1 MKKKILLLLSV
12 IILAT
17 TAITAPTVAQA
28 DTVETTTAEQPSYKV
43 TTIKAKTMYTT
54 KKCNVRK
61 EPTAKSKSVGTLK
74 KNQKVTV
81 IGKTKVKGKLW
92 YQIKT
97 KKGNVKFVLASKLC
111 TYKVTAIKAETMYT
125 TKKCNVRKEPS
136 AKSKS
141 VGTLKK
147 NQKVT
152 VIGKAKVKGKLWYQ
166 IKTKKGNVK
175 FVSASV
181 LTTQKKDTPKQET
194 KPSNNDKDTA
204 KSIEEERK
212 RKEQMLEEWKNDPEI
227 MKALED
233 LDKLT
238 FD

>member
-17 TAITAPTVAQA
+17 TAITVPTVAQA
-28 DTVETTTAEQPSYKV
+28 DTVETTTAEKPSYKV
-43 TTIKAKTMYTT
+43 TTIKAK
-54 KKCNVRK
+54 
-61 EPTAKSKSVGTLK
+61 
-74 KNQKVTV
+74 
-81 IGKTKVKGKLW
+81 
-92 YQIKT
+92 
-97 KKGNVKFVLASKLC
+97 
-111 TYKVTAIKAETMYT
+111 TMYT

-152 VIGKAKVKGKLWYQ
+152 VIGKTKVKGKWWYQ

-181 LTTQKKDTPKQET
+181 LTSSNSSSGGSGKVNPNTGRKSAKDVIRE
-194 KPSNNDKDTA
+194 SGDTEGDRGLGIGDF
-204 KSIEEERK
+204 K
-212 RKEQMLEEWKNDPEI
+212 
-227 MKALED
+227 
-233 LDKLT
+233 
-238 FD
+238 

>member
-28 DTVETTTAEQPSYKV
+28 DTVETTTAEKPSYKV

-97 KKGNVKFVLASKLC
+97 KKGNVKFV
-111 TYKVTAIKAETMYT
+111 
-125 TKKCNVRKEPS
+125 
-136 AKSKS
+136 
-141 VGTLKK
+141 
-147 NQKVT
+147 
-152 VIGKAKVKGKLWYQ
+152 
-166 IKTKKGNVK
+166 
-175 FVSASV
+175 SASV
-181 LTTQKKDTPKQET
+181 LTTQKKDTSKQET
-194 KPSNNDKDTA
+194 KPSTNNEGLT
-204 KSIEEERK
+204 
-212 RKEQMLEEWKNDPEI
+212 KEQIEANKRREEWKNDPEI
-227 MKALED
+227 QD
-233 LDKLT
+233 LFGHLSLD
-238 FD
+238 

>member
-61 EPTAKSKSVGTLK
+61 EPSAKAKSLGTLK
-74 KNQKVTV
+74 KNQTVTV
-81 IGKTKVKGKLW
+81 IGKT
-92 YQIKT
+92 
-97 KKGNVKFVLASKLC
+97 
-111 TYKVTAIKAETMYT
+111 
-125 TKKCNVRKEPS
+125 
-136 AKSKS
+136 
-141 VGTLKK
+141 
-147 NQKVT
+147 
-152 VIGKAKVKGKLWYQ
+152 KVKGKLWYQ

-181 LTTQKKDTPKQET
+181 LTTQKKDTSKQET

-204 KSIEEERK
+204 KSQKEADRIHQQRFEEL
-212 RKEQMLEEWKNDPEI
+212 MNDPEI
-227 MKALED
+227 LD
-233 LDKLT
+233 LLDGIHM
-238 FD
+238 DQD

>member
-61 EPTAKSKSVGTLK
+61 EPTVKSKSVGTLK

-97 KKGNVKFVLASKLC
+97 KKGNVKS
-111 TYKVTAIKAETMYT
+111 
-125 TKKCNVRKEPS
+125 
-136 AKSKS
+136 
-141 VGTLKK
+141 
-147 NQKVT
+147 
-152 VIGKAKVKGKLWYQ
+152 
-166 IKTKKGNVK
+166 
-175 FVSASV
+175 VSAS
-181 LTTQKKDTPKQET
+181 LLMTQKIKTTCAHSANSRRRSCAGRRSGCEANEHRSTYTACT
-194 KPSNNDKDTA
+194 KGASPA
-204 KSIEEERK
+204 RG
-212 RKEQMLEEWKNDPEI
+212 
-227 MKALED
+227 
-233 LDKLT
+233 
-238 FD
+238 

>member
-28 DTVETTTAEQPSYKV
+28 DTVETTTAEKPSYKV
-43 TTIKAKTMYTT
+43 TTIKAK
-54 KKCNVRK
+54 
-61 EPTAKSKSVGTLK
+61 
-74 KNQKVTV
+74 
-81 IGKTKVKGKLW
+81 
-92 YQIKT
+92 
-97 KKGNVKFVLASKLC
+97 
-111 TYKVTAIKAETMYT
+111 TMYT

-147 NQKVT
+147 NQTVT
-152 VIGKAKVKGKLWYQ
+152 VIGKTKVKGKLWYQ

-194 KPSNNDKDTA
+194 KPSTNNKGLSKEA
-204 KSIEEERK
+204 QERNKRREEA
-212 RKEQMLEEWKNDPEI
+212 MNDPEL
-227 MKALED
+227 MD
-233 LDKLT
+233 LLT
-238 FD
+238 GIEYE

>member
-61 EPTAKSKSVGTLK
+61 EPSAKSKSVGTLK

-97 KKGNVKFVLASKLC
+97 KKGNVKF
-111 TYKVTAIKAETMYT
+111 I
-125 TKKCNVRKEPS
+125 
-136 AKSKS
+136 
-141 VGTLKK
+141 
-147 NQKVT
+147 
-152 VIGKAKVKGKLWYQ
+152 
-166 IKTKKGNVK
+166 
-175 FVSASV
+175 SASV
-181 LTTQKKDTPKQET
+181 LTSKKSTDSSKNNNKSNSSGPTTGISAKDFFRENGMAEGDTGEFGPM
-194 KPSNNDKDTA
+194 S
-204 KSIEEERK
+204 
-212 RKEQMLEEWKNDPEI
+212 
-227 MKALED
+227 
-233 LDKLT
+233 
-238 FD
+238 

>member
-97 KKGNVKFVLASKLC
+97 KKGDVKF
-111 TYKVTAIKAETMYT
+111 I
-125 TKKCNVRKEPS
+125 
-136 AKSKS
+136 
-141 VGTLKK
+141 
-147 NQKVT
+147 
-152 VIGKAKVKGKLWYQ
+152 
-166 IKTKKGNVK
+166 
-175 FVSASV
+175 SASV
-181 LTTQKKDTPKQET
+181 LTSKKSTGSNKNGSNTNKSSSGGSNGVGKSAKDFIRENGMAEGDTGEFGPM
-194 KPSNNDKDTA
+194 S
-204 KSIEEERK
+204 
-212 RKEQMLEEWKNDPEI
+212 
-227 MKALED
+227 
-233 LDKLT
+233 
-238 FD
+238 

>member
-1 MKKKILLLLSV
+1 MKKKIHLLLSV

-28 DTVETTTAEQPSYKV
+28 DTVETTTAEKPSYKV

-97 KKGNVKFVLASKLC
+97 QKGNIKF
-111 TYKVTAIKAETMYT
+111 I
-125 TKKCNVRKEPS
+125 
-136 AKSKS
+136 
-141 VGTLKK
+141 
-147 NQKVT
+147 
-152 VIGKAKVKGKLWYQ
+152 
-166 IKTKKGNVK
+166 
-175 FVSASV
+175 SASV
-181 LTTQKKDTPKQET
+181 LTSKKSTGGSGKVNPNTGRKSAKDVIRESGMAEGDTGEFG
-194 KPSNNDKDTA
+194 A
-204 KSIEEERK
+204 
-212 RKEQMLEEWKNDPEI
+212 
-227 MKALED
+227 MK
-233 LDKLT
+233 
-238 FD
+238 

>member
-28 DTVETTTAEQPSYKV
+28 DTVETTTAEKPSYKV

-97 KKGNVKFVLASKLC
+97 KKGNVKF
-111 TYKVTAIKAETMYT
+111 I
-125 TKKCNVRKEPS
+125 S
-136 AKSKS
+136 A
-141 VGTLKK
+141 T
-147 NQKVT
+147 
-152 VIGKAKVKGKLWYQ
+152 
-166 IKTKKGNVK
+166 
-175 FVSASV
+175 V
-181 LTTQKKDTPKQET
+181 LTSKKSSNSNKSNSSNSNGPTTDTT
-194 KPSNNDKDTA
+194 AMYFFRDNNI
-204 KSIEEERK
+204 SEGGHG
-212 RKEQMLEEWKNDPEI
+212 W
-227 MKALED
+227 D
-233 LDKLT
+233 LNMD
-238 FD
+238 

>member
-1 MKKKILLLLSV
+1 MKKKILLLLSA

-17 TAITAPTVAQA
+17 TAITVPTIAQA

-97 KKGNVKFVLASKLC
+97 KKGNVKF
-111 TYKVTAIKAETMYT
+111 I
-125 TKKCNVRKEPS
+125 S
-136 AKSKS
+136 A
-141 VGTLKK
+141 T
-147 NQKVT
+147 
-152 VIGKAKVKGKLWYQ
+152 
-166 IKTKKGNVK
+166 
-175 FVSASV
+175 V
-181 LTTQKKDTPKQET
+181 LTSKKS
-194 KPSNNDKDTA
+194 SNSNKSNSSNSSGPTTGTTA
-204 KSIEEERK
+204 MDFFRDNNISEGGHG
-212 RKEQMLEEWKNDPEI
+212 W
-227 MKALED
+227 D
-233 LDKLT
+233 LNMD
-238 FD
+238 

>member
-1 MKKKILLLLSV
+1 MKKKILILLSA

-17 TAITAPTVAQA
+17 TAITVPTVAQA

-97 KKGNVKFVLASKLC
+97 KKGNVKF
-111 TYKVTAIKAETMYT
+111 I
-125 TKKCNVRKEPS
+125 
-136 AKSKS
+136 
-141 VGTLKK
+141 
-147 NQKVT
+147 
-152 VIGKAKVKGKLWYQ
+152 
-166 IKTKKGNVK
+166 
-175 FVSASV
+175 SASV
-181 LTTQKKDTPKQET
+181 LTSKKSTGS
-194 KPSNNDKDTA
+194 SNSSKDYKGNPNIRVENDGMPNMEDVFGIAPEGTA
-204 KSIEEERK
+204 
-212 RKEQMLEEWKNDPEI
+212 NHG
-227 MKALED
+227 
-233 LDKLT
+233 LT
-238 FD
+238 MN

>member
-1 MKKKILLLLSV
+1 MKKKILLLLSA

-17 TAITAPTVAQA
+17 TAITVPTIAQA

-61 EPTAKSKSVGTLK
+61 EPSAKSKSVGTLK

-111 TYKVTAIKAETMYT
+111 TYKVTAIKAKTMYT

-141 VGTLKK
+141 LGTLNK
-147 NQKVT
+147 NQTVT
-152 VIGKAKVKGKLWYQ
+152 VIGKTKVKGKLWYQ

-181 LTTQKKDTPKQET
+181 LTTQKKETPKQET

-204 KSIEEERK
+204 KSQKEADRIHQQRFEEL
-212 RKEQMLEEWKNDPEI
+212 MNDPEI
-227 MKALED
+227 LD
-233 LDKLT
+233 LLDGIHM
-238 FD
+238 DQD

>member
-61 EPTAKSKSVGTLK
+61 EPSAKSKSVGTLK

-97 KKGNVKFVLASKLC
+97 KKGNVKFV
-111 TYKVTAIKAETMYT
+111 
-125 TKKCNVRKEPS
+125 
-136 AKSKS
+136 
-141 VGTLKK
+141 
-147 NQKVT
+147 
-152 VIGKAKVKGKLWYQ
+152 
-166 IKTKKGNVK
+166 
-175 FVSASV
+175 SASV
-181 LTTQKKDTPKQET
+181 LTTQKKDTSKQET
-194 KPSNNDKDTA
+194 KPSTNNDKDTA
-204 KSIEEERK
+204 KSQAAADKIHQQMREEA
-212 RKEQMLEEWKNDPEI
+212 KNDKEFMDSLLNSNI
-227 MKALED
+227 SLE
-233 LDKLT
+233 
-238 FD
+238 

>member
-1 MKKKILLLLSV
+1 MKKKILILLSA

-17 TAITAPTVAQA
+17 TAITVPTIAQA
-28 DTVETTTAEQPSYKV
+28 DTVETTTAEKPSYKV

-61 EPTAKSKSVGTLK
+61 EPSAKSKSVGTLK

-111 TYKVTAIKAETMYT
+111 TYKVTAIKAKTMYT

-181 LTTQKKDTPKQET
+181 LTTQKKDTSKQET
-194 KPSNNDKDTA
+194 KPSTNNEGLSKEA
-204 KSIEEERK
+204 QERNKRREE
-212 RKEQMLEEWKNDPEI
+212 LINNPEI
-227 MKALED
+227 YD
-233 LDKLT
+233 LLDGIHM
-238 FD
+238 DQD

>member
-28 DTVETTTAEQPSYKV
+28 DTVETTTAEKPSYKV
-43 TTIKAKTMYTT
+43 TTIKAK
-54 KKCNVRK
+54 
-61 EPTAKSKSVGTLK
+61 
-74 KNQKVTV
+74 
-81 IGKTKVKGKLW
+81 
-92 YQIKT
+92 
-97 KKGNVKFVLASKLC
+97 
-111 TYKVTAIKAETMYT
+111 TMYT

-152 VIGKAKVKGKLWYQ
+152 VIGKTKVKGKLWCQIKTKKGNVKFVLASKLCTYKVTAIKAKTMYTTKKCNVRKEPSAKAKSLGTLNKNQTVTVIGKTKVKGKLWYQ

-181 LTTQKKDTPKQET
+181 LTTQKKETPKQET

-204 KSIEEERK
+204 KSQKEADKIHQQRCEEL
-212 RKEQMLEEWKNDPEI
+212 MNDP
-227 MKALED
+227 D
-233 LDKLT
+233 FLDMLYNSNIS
-238 FD
+238 FE

>member
-1 MKKKILLLLSV
+1 MKKKILILLSA

-28 DTVETTTAEQPSYKV
+28 DTVETTTAEKPSYKV

-97 KKGNVKFVLASKLC
+97 KKGNVKFVSASLLM
-111 TYKVTAIKAETMYT
+111 TQKVKA
-125 TKKCNVRKEPS
+125 P
-136 AKSKS
+136 AKSNNSSSNSNKS
-141 VGTLKK
+141 
-147 NQKVT
+147 N
-152 VIGKAKVKGKLWYQ
+152 
-166 IKTKKGNVK
+166 
-175 FVSASV
+175 
-181 LTTQKKDTPKQET
+181 
-194 KPSNNDKDTA
+194 SNNA
-204 KSIEEERK
+204 KSSGPTTGTSARDFCRERGVFDDDTG
-212 RKEQMLEEWKNDPEI
+212 EVGA
-227 MKALED
+227 MK
-233 LDKLT
+233 
-238 FD
+238 